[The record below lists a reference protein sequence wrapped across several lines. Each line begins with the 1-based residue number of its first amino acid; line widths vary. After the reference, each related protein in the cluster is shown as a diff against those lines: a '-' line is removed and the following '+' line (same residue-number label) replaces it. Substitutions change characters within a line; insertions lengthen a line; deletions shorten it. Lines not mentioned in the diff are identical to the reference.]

1 MHVLHAM
8 AELVTEKSSRA
19 PQQNVGEEI
28 RLIRGV
34 LGGILADDSL
44 TLPTEGNKK
53 CLDMAKSMAQ
63 YYSSVPTEASL
74 EFARWLVVAL
84 NAVIVA
90 AQKRGKPNELNQER
104 LWRKFNLLTVSD
116 SFIIK
121 WQDFLKA
128 NHLEDQ
134 PVFYQHFTEL
144 FDSLIQKKL
153 RAAQPDLW
161 PDEVEIEGDTCE
173 PLSFEEENGI
183 RYMGGYVV
191 RKLRE
196 HPDCAEF
203 NELLNEMVSTE
214 DMLDENSPSAA
225 WTNAINRGG
234 LVKIT
239 ADAYQVFLAVE
250 SCVRR
255 YLTIKKVSKMDK
267 SFKRYLT
274 NMVVNDS
281 DVLFH
286 WCMAGFEKD
295 ENASCLQQIVKKW
308 ITIRGFSFATC
319 LMEMYKQENKKGT
332 GKSKSLRTKLYCDK

>member
-1 MHVLHAM
+1 M

-74 EFARWLVVAL
+74 EFARWLVAAL

-134 PVFYQHFTEL
+134 PVFYQHFTDEL

-183 RYMGGYVV
+183 KWV
-191 RKLRE
+191 R
-196 HPDCAEF
+196 
-203 NELLNEMVSTE
+203 
-214 DMLDENSPSAA
+214 
-225 WTNAINRGG
+225 
-234 LVKIT
+234 
-239 ADAYQVFLAVE
+239 
-250 SCVRR
+250 
-255 YLTIKKVSKMDK
+255 
-267 SFKRYLT
+267 
-274 NMVVNDS
+274 
-281 DVLFH
+281 
-286 WCMAGFEKD
+286 
-295 ENASCLQQIVKKW
+295 
-308 ITIRGFSFATC
+308 
-319 LMEMYKQENKKGT
+319 
-332 GKSKSLRTKLYCDK
+332 